1 MPKMVAVGIVT
12 SDKMSK
18 TRRVEIPR
26 IVKSRKY
33 GKYIRQ
39 KTVCHVHDENNESA
53 LGDTVEI
60 IESRPLSK
68 TKRWVLNRVVTKG
81 NVIDIAALR
90 QSALEAG
97 LQASSEQESEHDA

>member
-26 IVKSRKY
+26 TVKYPKY

-39 KTVCHVHDENNESA
+39 TTVCYVHDENNESA

-60 IESRPLSK
+60 LESRPLSK
-68 TKRWVLNRVVTKG
+68 TKRWVLTRIVSKG

-90 QSALEAG
+90 NSAKE
-97 LQASSEQESEHDA
+97 DANTIAQ

>member
-12 SDKMSK
+12 SAKMSK

-26 IVKSRKY
+26 TVKSRKY

-97 LQASSEQESEHDA
+97 SQTDNES

>member
-68 TKRWVLNRVVTKG
+68 TKRWVLNRVVAKG

-97 LQASSEQESEHDA
+97 E

>member
-68 TKRWVLNRVVTKG
+68 TKRWVLNRVITKG
-81 NVIDIAALR
+81 NVIDIVALR
-90 QSALEAG
+90 QSALEA
-97 LQASSEQESEHDA
+97 SESE

>member
-1 MPKMVAVGIVT
+1 MPKMIAVGIVT
-12 SDKMSK
+12 SNKMSK
-18 TRRVEIPR
+18 TRRVEIPCT
-26 IVKSRKY
+26 VKAKKY

-39 KTVCHVHDENNESA
+39 KTVCHVHDENNDSA

-68 TKRWVLNRVVTKG
+68 TKRWVLSRVVSKG

-97 LQASSEQESEHDA
+97 VQKEGE